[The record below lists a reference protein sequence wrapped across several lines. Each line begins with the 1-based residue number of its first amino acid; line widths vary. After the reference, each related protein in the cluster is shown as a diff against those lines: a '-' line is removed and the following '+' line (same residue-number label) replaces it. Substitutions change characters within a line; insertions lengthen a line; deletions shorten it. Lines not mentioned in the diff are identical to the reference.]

1 MFYLKKL
8 EFHCL
13 PYIAKDRFLFFFCK
27 TFFFQKLQSILF
39 ISANKRKSFWK
50 SIVLKQTLKTIYF
63 LNIKNFMMFMFT
75 RFNIKFKILRKNY
88 TKKENN
94 ILRNILSI
102 KGNLD

>member
-1 MFYLKKL
+1 
-8 EFHCL
+8 
-13 PYIAKDRFLFFFCK
+13 
-27 TFFFQKLQSILF
+27 
-39 ISANKRKSFWK
+39 
-50 SIVLKQTLKTIYF
+50 
-63 LNIKNFMMFMFT
+63 MFMFT